1 MSVTDPNNQSQPA
14 PKSFRG
20 RPFVRTKELCQLRSW
35 VCEQTLA
42 TWRHLCKGPRY
53 FKVGRSVYS
62 DLNEVDAWF
71 ESQMID
77 PTEI

>member
-1 MSVTDPNNQSQPA
+1 MSVSDTNNLSQPA
-14 PKSFRG
+14 PKSYRG

-35 VCEQTLA
+35 ACEQTLA

-53 FKVGRSVYS
+53 FKVGRSVFY
-62 DLNEVDAWF
+62 DLDEVDAWF

>member
-1 MSVTDPNNQSQPA
+1 MSVTDLNNQSQPA

-35 VCEQTLA
+35 ACEQTLA

-53 FKVGRSVYS
+53 YKVGRSVFY
-62 DLNEVDAWF
+62 DLDEVDAWF